1 MLNLHR
7 KLQSIDWNDSFLCII
22 HIKQPILTARRRLKY
37 NYMKFPRFY
46 IKKLDIFIIKS
57 FLKNLMAT
65 FFICLFIFIIQLLWQ
80 WIDDFVEKG
89 LSMSIVAKFFMLGSV
104 SLVSK
109 ALPLAILLAALM
121 TFGNFG
127 EKLELLAIKSAGIPL
142 VRTLM
147 PLVVC
152 CACLGGVSFYFQN
165 FVSPLAQRELL
176 RIMYSIKQTSPESD
190 IVEKIFY
197 NKIDGYSIYVKNK
210 NYDTGVLYDVII
222 YDMSSGFEKTNIL
235 VADSA
240 VINNTSDDKFMVLSM
255 FSGEQFSNLDEDN
268 INKKNTPYRRESFS
282 RKDVVIESEGGFEIK
297 DADFIKTRA
306 DGKNMMELEKD
317 IDSLKLS
324 NDSIGRDN
332 LKYLKRNNYKD
343 KIILDRSDSIMMAKD
358 SIIHINVDSIYN
370 TATIKTKYMWKKDAL
385 RNITSIRNTYDIN
398 NKILHQ
404 LDKNLN
410 KHKIYWWEKIT
421 LSLGCIIFL
430 IIGAPLGSIVRKGG
444 LGYPI
449 IISVATFILYYI
461 FETSGSNMASEGVWK
476 IWFGSWLST
485 IILLPFGLFFTYQ
498 ANKDSGILK
507 NSPIVTFFK
516 RLFVLSE
523 KRYILLKEVII
534 ETPDYEKCYNDL
546 LYIYQTIRLY
556 RKNNYL
562 RHIPSIRSVFFNEKD
577 NTLEEVDKKLEDTVE
592 ELSNSKFRKI
602 IIQLNDTPVLA
613 VGAVSSPFRKR
624 WMNVLSIIIL
634 PVAIIIYLRSA
645 RFRIKLL
652 KDFKKLENKI
662 KEINNIMVKEKLI
675 NK

>member
-1 MLNLHR
+1 
-7 KLQSIDWNDSFLCII
+7 
-22 HIKQPILTARRRLKY
+22 
-37 NYMKFPRFY
+37 
-46 IKKLDIFIIKS
+46 
-57 FLKNLMAT
+57 
-65 FFICLFIFIIQLLWQ
+65 
-80 WIDDFVEKG
+80 
-89 LSMSIVAKFFMLGSV
+89 MSIVAKFFMLGSV

-127 EKLELLAIKSAGIPL
+127 EKLELLAIKSAGVPL
-142 VRTLM
+142 VRTLV

-152 CACLGGVSFYFQN
+152 CMFFGGVSFYFQN

-176 RIMYSIKQTSPESD
+176 RMMYSIKQTSPESD

-210 NYDTGVLYDVII
+210 NHDTGVLYDVTI

-240 VINNTSDDKFMVLSM
+240 VIKNTSDDKFMVLSM

-282 RKDVVIESEGGFEIK
+282 RKDVVIESDGGFEIK
-297 DADFIKTRA
+297 DADFLKTRA

-343 KIILDRSDSIMMAKD
+343 NIVFDRNDSTLMAKD
-358 SIIHINVDSIYN
+358 SITWMNVDSIYN
-370 TATIKTKYMWKKDAL
+370 TATIKTKSMWKKEAL
-385 RNITSIRNTYDIN
+385 RNVTSIKNTYDIN
-398 NKILHQ
+398 DKILHQ
-404 LDKNLN
+404 LDKDLN

-421 LSLGCIIFL
+421 LSLGCLIFL

-461 FETSGSNMASEGVWK
+461 FETSGSKMASEGVWK

-485 IILLPFGLFFTYQ
+485 IILLPLGIFFTYQ

-507 NSPIVTFFK
+507 NSSIKTFFK

-523 KRYILLKEVII
+523 KRCIPLKEVII
-534 ETPDYEKCYNDL
+534 DTPDYERCYNDL
-546 LYIYQTIRLY
+546 QDIYQAIRLY
-556 RKNNYL
+556 RKNNNIG
-562 RHIPSIRSVFFNEKD
+562 HIPSIRSVFFNEKD
-577 NTLEEVDKKLEDTVE
+577 NTLEEVNEKLENCIE
-592 ELSNSKFRKI
+592 ELSNSRFRKI
-602 IIQLNDTPVLA
+602 IIQLNDTPVLT
-613 VGAVSSPFRKR
+613 VGTVSSPFKKR
-624 WMNVLSIIIL
+624 WMNILSIVVI
-634 PVAIIIYLRSA
+634 PVALLIYLRSV
-645 RFRIKLL
+645 RFRIKLF
-652 KDFKKLENKI
+652 KDLTKLENKI
-662 KEINNIMVKEKLI
+662 KEINSIIIKEKLI
-675 NK
+675 NINK

>member
-1 MLNLHR
+1 M
-7 KLQSIDWNDSFLCII
+7 D
-22 HIKQPILTARRRLKY
+22 
-37 NYMKFPRFY
+37 
-46 IKKLDIFIIKS
+46 
-57 FLKNLMAT
+57 
-65 FFICLFIFIIQLLWQ
+65 
-80 WIDDFVEKG
+80 
-89 LSMSIVAKFFMLGSV
+89 IVAKFFMLGSV

-127 EKLELLAIKSAGIPL
+127 EKLELLAIKSAGVPL
-142 VRTLM
+142 VRTLV

-152 CACLGGVSFYFQN
+152 CMFFGGVSFYFQN

-176 RIMYSIKQTSPESD
+176 RMMYSIKQTSPESD

-197 NKIDGYSIYVKNK
+197 NKIDGYSIYVTNK
-210 NYDTGVLYDVII
+210 NYDTGVLYDVTI
-222 YDMSSGFEKTNIL
+222 YDMSAGFEKTNIL

-240 VINNTSDDKFMVLSM
+240 VIKNTSDEKFMVLTM

-268 INKKNTPYRRESFS
+268 INKKNTPYRRESFT

-297 DADFIKTRA
+297 DADFLKTRA

-343 KIILDRSDSIMMAKD
+343 NIVFDRNDSTLMAKD
-358 SIIHINVDSIYN
+358 SITWMNVDSIYN
-370 TATIKTKYMWKKDAL
+370 TATIKTKSMWKKEAL
-385 RNITSIRNTYDIN
+385 RNVTSNKNTYDIN
-398 NKILHQ
+398 NKSLHQ
-404 LDKNLN
+404 LDKDLN

-421 LSLGCIIFL
+421 LSLGCLVFL

-461 FETSGSNMASEGVWK
+461 FETSGSKMASEGVWK

-485 IILLPFGLFFTYQ
+485 IILLPLGIFFTYQ

-507 NSPIVTFFK
+507 NSSMTTFFK

-523 KRYILLKEVII
+523 KRYIPLKEVII
-534 ETPDYEKCYNDL
+534 DTPDYERCYANLSDINSL
-546 LYIYQTIRLY
+546 IKLY
-556 RKNNYL
+556 RESSGGG
-562 RHIPSIRSVFFNEKD
+562 RIPGIRSVFFNEKD
-577 NTLEEVDKKLEDTVE
+577 HTLEELDSKLENTVE
-592 ELSNSKFRKI
+592 ELSNSSYRRI
-602 IIQLNDTPVLA
+602 IVQLNETPVLA

-624 WMNVLSIIIL
+624 WMNVLAIIVL
-634 PVAIIIYLRSA
+634 PVALLIYLRSV
-645 RFRIKLL
+645 RFRIKLM
-652 KDFKKLENKI
+652 KDLTKLENRTEDI
-662 KEINNIMVKEKLI
+662 KNIIVKEKLI
-675 NK
+675 NINR

>member
-1 MLNLHR
+1 
-7 KLQSIDWNDSFLCII
+7 
-22 HIKQPILTARRRLKY
+22 
-37 NYMKFPRFY
+37 MKFPRFY
-46 IKKLDIFIIKS
+46 IKKLDIFITKS

-89 LSMSIVAKFFMLGSV
+89 LSMDIVAKFFMLGSV

-127 EKLELLAIKSAGIPL
+127 EKLELLAIKSAGVPL
-142 VRTLM
+142 VRTLV

-152 CACLGGVSFYFQN
+152 CTFFGGVSFYFQN

-176 RIMYSIKQTSPESD
+176 RMMYSIKQTSPESD
-190 IVEKIFY
+190 IVERIFY
-197 NKIDGYSIYVKNK
+197 NKIDGYSIYVTSKNHE
-210 NYDTGVLYDVII
+210 TGVLYDVTI
-222 YDMSSGFEKTNIL
+222 YDMSAGFEKTNIL

-240 VINNTSDDKFMVLSM
+240 VIKNTTDEKFMVLTM
-255 FSGEQFSNLDEDN
+255 FSGEQFSNLDEEN
-268 INKKNTPYRRESFS
+268 INKKNTPYRRESFT
-282 RKDVVIESEGGFEIK
+282 RKDVVIESDGGFEIK
-297 DADFIKTRA
+297 DADFLKTRA

-332 LKYLKRNNYKD
+332 LRYLKRNNYKD
-343 KIILDRSDSIMMAKD
+343 NIVFDRNDSTLMAKD
-358 SIIHINVDSIYN
+358 SITWMNVDSIYN
-370 TATIKTKYMWKKDAL
+370 IATIKTKSMWKKEAL
-385 RNITSIRNTYDIN
+385 RNVTSIKNTYDIN

-404 LDKNLN
+404 LDKDLN

-421 LSLGCIIFL
+421 LSLGCLIFL

-461 FETSGSNMASEGVWK
+461 FETSGSKMASEGVWK

-485 IILLPFGLFFTYQ
+485 IILLPLGIFFTYQ

-507 NSPIVTFFK
+507 NSSITTFFK

-523 KRYILLKEVII
+523 KRYIPLKEVII
-534 ETPDYEKCYNDL
+534 DTPDYEKCYANL
-546 LYIYQTIRLY
+546 SAINNLIKLY
-556 RKNNYL
+556 RENNGQGSV
-562 RHIPSIRSVFFNEKD
+562 PGIRSVFFNEKD
-577 NTLEEVDKKLEDTVE
+577 NTLEELDNKLEETVE
-592 ELSNSKFRKI
+592 ELSNSSYRRI
-602 IIQLNDTPVLA
+602 IVQLNETPVLA

-624 WMNVLSIIIL
+624 WMNVLAIIVL
-634 PVAIIIYLRSA
+634 PVALFIYLRSV
-645 RFRIKLL
+645 RFRLKLL
-652 KDFKKLENKI
+652 KDLAKLENRTEDLK
-662 KEINNIMVKEKLI
+662 NIIVKEKLI
-675 NK
+675 NINR

>member
-1 MLNLHR
+1 
-7 KLQSIDWNDSFLCII
+7 
-22 HIKQPILTARRRLKY
+22 
-37 NYMKFPRFY
+37 MKFPRFY
-46 IKKLDIFIIKS
+46 IKKLDIFITKS

-89 LSMSIVAKFFMLGSV
+89 LSMDIVAKFFMLGSV

-127 EKLELLAIKSAGIPL
+127 EKLELLAIKSAGVPL
-142 VRTLM
+142 VRTLV

-152 CACLGGVSFYFQN
+152 CTFFGGVSFYFQN

-176 RIMYSIKQTSPESD
+176 RMMYSIKQTSPESD
-190 IVEKIFY
+190 IVERIFY
-197 NKIDGYSIYVKNK
+197 NKIDGYSIYVTSKNHE
-210 NYDTGVLYDVII
+210 TGVLYDVTI
-222 YDMSSGFEKTNIL
+222 YDMSAGFEKTNIL

-240 VINNTSDDKFMVLSM
+240 VIENTSDDKFMVLTM
-255 FSGEQFSNLDEDN
+255 FSGEQFSNLDEEN
-268 INKKNTPYRRESFS
+268 INKKNTPYRRESFT
-282 RKDVVIESEGGFEIK
+282 RKDVVIESDGGFEIK
-297 DADFIKTRA
+297 DADFLKTRA

-332 LKYLKRNNYKD
+332 LRYLKRNNYKD
-343 KIILDRSDSIMMAKD
+343 NIVFDRNDSTLMAKD
-358 SIIHINVDSIYN
+358 SITWMNVDSIYN
-370 TATIKTKYMWKKDAL
+370 IATIKTKSMWKKEAL
-385 RNITSIRNTYDIN
+385 RNVTSIKNTYDIN

-404 LDKNLN
+404 LDKDLN

-421 LSLGCIIFL
+421 LSLGCLIFL

-461 FETSGSNMASEGVWK
+461 FETSGSKMASEGVWK

-485 IILLPFGLFFTYQ
+485 IILLPLGIFFTYQ

-507 NSPIVTFFK
+507 NSSITTFFK

-523 KRYILLKEVII
+523 KRYIPLKEVII
-534 ETPDYEKCYNDL
+534 DTPDYEKCYANL
-546 LYIYQTIRLY
+546 SAISSLIKLY
-556 RKNNYL
+556 RENNGQGSV
-562 RHIPSIRSVFFNEKD
+562 PGIRSVFFNEKD
-577 NTLEEVDKKLEDTVE
+577 NTLEELDKKLEETVE
-592 ELSNSKFRKI
+592 ELSNSSYRRI
-602 IIQLNDTPVLA
+602 IVQLNETPVLA

-624 WMNVLSIIIL
+624 WMNVLAIIVL
-634 PVAIIIYLRSA
+634 PVALLIYLRSV
-645 RFRIKLL
+645 RFRLKLL
-652 KDFKKLENKI
+652 KDLSKLENRTEDLK
-662 KEINNIMVKEKLI
+662 NIIVKEKLI
-675 NK
+675 NINR